1 MNTYKVAFEYIDE
14 GFILLEA
21 EDNKGAQDAGI
32 AILKEL
38 RDANIISITEI
49 DNPQEE
55 INAVQGKGET
65 RYVN

>member
-1 MNTYKVAFEYIDE
+1 MQTYKVAFEYIDE

-21 EDNKGAQDAGI
+21 ENDDA
-32 AILKEL
+32 AEKQAASILKEL
-38 RDANIISITEI
+38 RSADIISITEI